1 MNCSDYPENNLD
13 DSSAQTWQKFTFFNE
28 TCIQPPDAGE
38 VNVSEDGL
46 LLLSQTQKGD
56 RVRIINLDS
65 IISINQLSQMGFLPG
80 ADLEVLSCTASGS
93 VMVMVLGEIIGIGE
107 AIAKQI
113 WVIVVETS
121 DA

>member
-1 MNCSDYPENNLD
+1 MNRSDYPENSPD

-28 TCIQPPDAGE
+28 TCIQPSNAGE

-65 IISINQLSQMGFLPG
+65 IININQLSQMGFLPG
-80 ADLEVLSCTASGS
+80 AELQVLSRTASGS
-93 VMVMVLGEIIGIGE
+93 VMVMIFGEMIGIGE
-107 AIAKQI
+107 AIANQI
-113 WVIVVETS
+113 WVTASETR